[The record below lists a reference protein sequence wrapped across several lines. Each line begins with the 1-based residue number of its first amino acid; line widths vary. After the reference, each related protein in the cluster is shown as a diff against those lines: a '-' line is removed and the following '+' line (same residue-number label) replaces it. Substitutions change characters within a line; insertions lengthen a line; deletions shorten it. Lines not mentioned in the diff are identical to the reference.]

1 VKRRWRAVVRAVDG
15 TETGEIGRAWT
26 RWGITRIVDRYR
38 LVGRREYGALAPT
51 GIPEPLPGRPMYS
64 IEIERVRPSKR
75 ESRSTAPSKNWA
87 VFHKQF
93 VLVRRD
99 DDVVYLTR
107 WWLVKTPWGGIM
119 LHRMDGPDARTT
131 IHDHPFPFVSIVLRG
146 GYIEDR
152 LDPMRMI
159 VIHARRVRR
168 INVMRREDAH
178 TIRLLTRTPT
188 WTLVFAGR
196 HRRTW
201 GFIEPDAA
209 DGYDMSITRMR
220 WYRHD
225 QYDSGHRLDDER
237 SPIKYG

>member
-1 VKRRWRAVVRAVDG
+1 MS
-15 TETGEIGRAWT
+15 
-26 RWGITRIVDRYR
+26 
-38 LVGRREYGALAPT
+38 LRRE
-51 GIPEPLPGRPMYS
+51 GRQRIRRGGSPA
-64 IEIERVRPSKR
+64 VKPSKR
-75 ESRSTAPSKNWA
+75 QSYSAAPSKDWA
-87 VFHKQF
+87 IFHKQF
-93 VLVRRD
+93 VLVRRE

-146 GYIEDR
+146 GYFEDR
-152 LDPMRMI
+152 LDPMRMK
-159 VIHARRVRR
+159 VIRARHVRR
-168 INVMRREDAH
+168 FNVMRRDDAH

-201 GFIEPDAA
+201 GFLSPTY
-209 DGYDMSITRMR
+209 DGHGVEIIRVA
-220 WYRHD
+220 WIRHD
-225 QYDSGHRLDDER
+225 QFDSGHRLDDER